1 MQNTNKKTNILHSNK
16 ITLRTDFNDP
26 RTNLNNIKMTDLAYI
41 KEKTG
46 VTSDYDVSKLYY
58 IILKSFLYTSI
69 IIFM

>member
-1 MQNTNKKTNILHSNK
+1 MQNTNKRTNVHSSK

-26 RTNLNNIKMTDLAYI
+26 RTNLNNIKMSDLAYI

-46 VTSDYDVSKLYY
+46 VTSDDGVSKLYY